1 MDLDYKAIIFD
12 CDGVIVDTETLSNN
26 IMKAML
32 SDLGLELD
40 AEFIHENFSGFTT
53 KDNLK
58 TASQLL
64 GHPLPDNF
72 HTDYKARFKQ
82 HIENHLEPIPGVTEL
97 LARITC
103 PIAMATNA
111 NREEMHE
118 KLTKIGLLERFPVRY
133 ALDDVAQGKPAPD
146 LYLKAAAALGAAPQD
161 CLVIEDSMAGI
172 RAGKAAGM
180 TVLAY
185 SATMNASKQTEAGAA
200 VCFQSMAELITLLKL
215 KD

>member
-26 IMKAML
+26 IMKSML

-40 AEFIHENFSGFTT
+40 AELIHEKFSGFTT
-53 KDNLK
+53 KDNLI
-58 TASQLL
+58 TANQLL

-72 HTDYKARFKQ
+72 HAEYKARFKQ
-82 HIENHLEPIPGVTEL
+82 QIENNLEPIPGVTEL

-111 NREEMHE
+111 NRDEMHE
-118 KLTKIGLLERFPVRY
+118 KLNKIGLLERFPVRY

-146 LYLKAAAALGAAPQD
+146 LYLKAAAALGVAPQD

-215 KD
+215 KH